1 MAANESTSSGG
12 RIEESEASNDAE
24 PLIEGS
30 LLRLSPP
37 RPLSGIIPRARLLNR
52 IVGDTAKPLVVIQGP
67 AGHGKSTLMQQA
79 HAECE
84 RRQVCTG
91 WLTLHDSDNDPT
103 RLIRALHVLLEQITR
118 SGGHRR
124 RGGDDLHRPVGR
136 GSRADWMLSR
146 LANLQRPVTLFID
159 EFQALNSSEALGFF
173 HDLLATPPPRVRIV
187 LGSRTLPEI
196 GLSRLLV
203 AEQAEIVKPADLL
216 FTRQEIEDFFATL
229 DAYLTTREIDVIYQ
243 RTEGWPAAV
252 QLYRLS
258 LANAEVRKSLGDINV
273 FQPRQLTGYL
283 TDNVLS
289 IHPHD
294 VQTFFLE
301 TSPLVRMS
309 GPLCDAIM
317 ARSDSR
323 ELLAKLEESGL
334 FVRSLDA
341 SLQWFQYHS
350 LFAGFLRAQLHRVA
364 PAREREVHA
373 LAAAWFKDNGH
384 LEDAITHALAIRD
397 YEFATECL
405 ETWSGQLVMQ
415 GNLLT
420 VERWFNQLPSE
431 FTRRR
436 PKLLVRV
443 AWALGF
449 MRRHQPLAEVLALLD
464 AHPDASQSVVRSM
477 ICILKDDIMGARAY
491 AEASAAR
498 GHGMDPFSRFEAGAT
513 AILQGHLALFSGE
526 LDLARDYLVVGRTCG
541 KQADSAFT
549 VLGSLATAAVNL
561 TVQGRLSEA
570 SELLS
575 DAPADAS
582 LTLDQSV
589 ASAAY
594 AASYIY
600 VLYQSNQ
607 LEAARKFFEQSFEVI
622 AGAAQVD
629 FLAIACV
636 SMIRS
641 HDAQGHEARASALLE
656 EAESIGHSGGL
667 PRLVRLLAWERVR
680 RAILAGDIERAASMA
695 ARIGDSTD
703 PVPAGWCPFSEE
715 TEGAAINRIR
725 LAIHQGR
732 EAELQ
737 PLLESELQ
745 AASKQGRVHRRIKL
759 LLLRAIAQHRRADA
773 TGAFDTLREALQLAR
788 TGYIR
793 VFLDEGAAAIELLTA
808 AYKQELHNIP
818 RWAASVAPHA
828 GAEENMIESLLIL
841 AGAPPSHADD
851 PQPASLTEPLS
862 SRETEIVNLLA
873 RGMFNREIGE
883 RLFISENTVKFH
895 LKNIYAKLG
904 VKSRSQAIH
913 RLKAGLSA

>member
-1 MAANESTSSGG
+1 M
-12 RIEESEASNDAE
+12 EASNEAE
-24 PLIEGS
+24 PPIDGS

-37 RPLSGIIPRARLLNR
+37 RPLSGIIARARLLSR
-52 IVGDTAKPLVVIQGP
+52 IVADSALPIVIIQGP

-79 HAECE
+79 HGECE
-84 RRQVCTG
+84 RLGIVAG
-91 WLTLHDSDNDPT
+91 WLTLHDADNDPT
-103 RLIRALHVLLEQITR
+103 RLIRTLHALLEQIER
-118 SGGHRR
+118 SSGHRR
-124 RGGDDLHRPVGR
+124 RGDLQRPGSR
-136 GSRADWMLSR
+136 GSRADWMVGR
-146 LANLQRPVTLFID
+146 LAGLQRPVTLFID
-159 EFQALNSSEALGFF
+159 EFQVLTGAEALAFF
-173 HDLLATPPPRVRIV
+173 HQLLTALPPGVRIV
-187 LGSRTLPEI
+187 IGSRTLPEI

-203 AEQAEIVKPADLL
+203 TQQADILKPADLL
-216 FTRQEIEDFFATL
+216 FTRQEMEDFFATI
-229 DAYLTTREIDVIYQ
+229 DTYLSPREIDAIYQ

-258 LANAEVRKSLGDINV
+258 LANAEVRKSLGVNV
-273 FQPRQLTGYL
+273 FQPRQLTEYL

-289 IHPHD
+289 ILPHE

-309 GPLCDAIM
+309 GALCDVIM
-317 ARSDSR
+317 RRSDSR
-323 ELLAKLEESGL
+323 ELLAQLEESGL

-350 LFAGFLRAQLHRVA
+350 LFAGFLRAQLHRTE

-373 LAAAWFKDNGH
+373 LAAAWFRDNGH
-384 LEDAITHALAIRD
+384 LEDAITHALAIED
-397 YEFATECL
+397 YELATECL
-405 ETWSGQLVMQ
+405 ESWSGQLVMQ

-420 VERWFNQLPSE
+420 VERWFHRLPSE
-431 FTRRR
+431 YTRRR
-436 PKLLVRV
+436 PKLLVRI

-449 MRRHQPLAEVLALLD
+449 MRRHEQLADVLSLLD
-464 AHPDASQSVVRSM
+464 AHAEADTSQSVVRSM
-477 ICILKDDIMGARAY
+477 VCILKDDIAGAQAY

-498 GHGMDPFSRFEAGAT
+498 GHGMDTFSRFEAGAT

-541 KQADSAFT
+541 KQAGSAFT

-570 SELLS
+570 SELLNV
-575 DAPADAS
+575 APADTC

-607 LEAARKFFEQSFEVI
+607 LEAARKLFEQSFEVI

-636 SMIRS
+636 SMIRL
-641 HDAQGHEARASALLE
+641 HDAEGNDTRASALLE
-656 EAESIGHSGGL
+656 EAESIGHAGNW
-667 PRLVRLLAWERVR
+667 PRLLRLLAWERVR
-680 RAILAGDIERAASMA
+680 RAILAGDPGRAAAMA
-695 ARIGDSTD
+695 ARIGDSVE
-703 PVPAGWCPFSEE
+703 PVPRGWCPFSEE
-715 TEGAAINRIR
+715 TEGAVINRIR
-725 LAIHQGR
+725 LAIHQGG
-732 EAELQ
+732 EAEAR
-737 PLLESELQ
+737 PLLDRELQ
-745 AASKQGRVHRRIKL
+745 AAVKHGRVHRRIKL
-759 LLLRAIAQHRRADA
+759 LFLRAIAQHRRGEMTA
-773 TGAFDTLREALQLAR
+773 AFEDSREALRLAR

-793 VFLDEGAAAIELLTA
+793 VFLDEGAPAIELLTA
-808 AYKQELHNIP
+808 AWKQELHNIP

-841 AGAPPSHADD
+841 AGAA
-851 PQPASLTEPLS
+851 PAHSEALEALDLSEPLS
-862 SRETEIVNLLA
+862 SRETEIVTLLA

-913 RLKAGLSA
+913 RLKAGLPLA

>member
-1 MAANESTSSGG
+1 M
-12 RIEESEASNDAE
+12 
-24 PLIEGS
+24 EGS

-37 RPLSGIIPRARLLNR
+37 RPLSGIIPRTRLLSR
-52 IVGDTAKPLVVIQGP
+52 IVADRAMPVVIIQAP

-79 HAECE
+79 YADCE
-84 RRQVCTG
+84 RRLICTG

-103 RLIRALHVLLEQITR
+103 RLIRTLHALLEQLAH
-118 SGGHRR
+118 SNGHRR
-124 RGGDDLHRPVGR
+124 RGNFEDPQRAAGR
-136 GSRADWMLSR
+136 GSRADWMLGR
-146 LANLQRPVTLFID
+146 LIRLQQPVTLFID
-159 EFQALNSSEALGFF
+159 EFQVLSSSEALGLF
-173 HDLLATPPPRVRIV
+173 HDLLASLPPGVRMLI
-187 LGSRTLPEI
+187 GSRTLPEV
-196 GLSRLLV
+196 GLSRLLI
-203 AEQAEIVKPADLL
+203 AEQAEIVTPADLL
-216 FTRQEIEDFFATL
+216 FTRQEMKDFFATFDTHL
-229 DAYLTTREIDVIYQ
+229 SVHEIDVIHQ

-258 LANAEVRKSLGDINV
+258 LANAEARKSLGDINA
-273 FQPRQLTGYL
+273 FQPWQLTEYL

-294 VQTFFLE
+294 VQRFFLE

-317 ARSDSR
+317 GRADSR

-334 FVRSLDA
+334 FVRSLDV

-350 LFAGFLRAQLHRVA
+350 LFAGFLRAQLHRTA
-364 PAREREVHA
+364 PAREHEVHA
-373 LAAAWFKDNGH
+373 LAAAWFRDNGH
-384 LEDAITHALAIRD
+384 LEDAIVHALAIQD
-397 YEFATECL
+397 YAFATECL
-405 ETWSGQLVMQ
+405 ETWSGRLVMQ

-420 VERWFNQLPSE
+420 IERWFNCLPPE
-431 FTRRR
+431 YTRRR
-436 PKLLVRV
+436 PKLLVRI

-464 AHPDASQSVVRSM
+464 AYPDASQSVVRSM
-477 ICILKDDIMGARAY
+477 ICILKDDIMGAKAY
-491 AEASAAR
+491 AEESAAR

-526 LDLARDYLVVGRTCG
+526 LDLARDFLVVGRTCG

-561 TVQGRLSEA
+561 TIQGRLSEA
-570 SELLS
+570 IELLS
-575 DAPADAS
+575 DAPADAC

-607 LEAARKFFEQSFEVI
+607 LDAARKLFEQSFEVI

-636 SMIRS
+636 SMIRL
-641 HDAQGHEARASALLE
+641 HDAQGNEARASALLE
-656 EAESIGHSGGL
+656 EAEIAGHAGNL

-680 RAILAGDIERAASMA
+680 RAILAGDIERAAAMA
-695 ARIGDSTD
+695 ARIDDATN

-715 TEGAAINRIR
+715 TEGASINRIR
-725 LAIHQGR
+725 VAMHQGR
-732 EAELQ
+732 DEEVQ
-737 PLLESELQ
+737 SLLRSELHL
-745 AASKQGRVHRRIKL
+745 AVGQGRAHRLIKL
-759 LLLRAIAQHRRADA
+759 LLLQAIAQYRRNN
-773 TGAFDTLREALQLAR
+773 TSGAFDSLREALQLAR

-793 VFLDEGAAAIELLTA
+793 VFLDEGAPAIELLTA
-808 AYKQELHNIP
+808 AHKQELHNIP

-828 GAEENMIESLLIL
+828 GAAENMIESLLIL
-841 AGAPPSHADD
+841 AGAPPLHAKD
-851 PQPASLTEPLS
+851 PEPAGLSEPLS
-862 SRETEIVNLLA
+862 SRETEIVTLLA

-913 RLKAGLSA
+913 RLRVGLPA

>member
-1 MAANESTSSGG
+1 VANESIGSGG
-12 RIEESEASNDAE
+12 RSKGIEAGNDAA
-24 PLIEGS
+24 PILDGS

-37 RPLSGIIPRARLLNR
+37 RPLSGTIARARLLNR
-52 IVGDTAKPLVVIQGP
+52 IAAAGAMPVVIIQGP

-84 RRQVCTG
+84 RLGICTG
-91 WLTLHDSDNDPT
+91 WLTLHDADNDPT
-103 RLIRALHVLLEQITR
+103 RLIRTLHMLLEQIER
-118 SGGHRR
+118 ASGLRL
-124 RGGDDLHRPVGR
+124 RGEAQRPSGR
-136 GSRADWMLSR
+136 GGSRADFMLGR
-146 LANLQRPVTLFID
+146 LVGLQRPVTVFID
-159 EFQALNSSEALGFF
+159 EFQALTSAEALGFF
-173 HDLLATPPPRVRIV
+173 HDLLLAVPPGVRIV

-203 AEQAEIVKPADLL
+203 AQQADIVKPAELL
-216 FTRQEIEDFFATL
+216 FTHQEMEDFFATL
-229 DAYLTTREIDVIYQ
+229 DTYLSPREIEVIYQ

-258 LANAEVRKSLGDINV
+258 LSNAEVRKSLGDINV
-273 FQPRQLTGYL
+273 FEPRQLTEYL

-301 TSPLVRMS
+301 TSPLQRMS

-317 ARSDSR
+317 QRSDSR

-350 LFAGFLRAQLHRVA
+350 LFAGFLRAQLHRA
-364 PAREREVHA
+364 SPAREHQVHA
-373 LAAAWFKDNGH
+373 LAAAWFRDMGH
-384 LEDAITHALAIRD
+384 YEDAIGHALAIKD
-397 YEFATECL
+397 HEFAAECL
-405 ETWSGQLVMQ
+405 EQWSGQLVMQ

-420 VERWFNQLPSE
+420 IERWFERLPAE
-431 FTRRR
+431 FTSRR
-436 PKLLVRV
+436 PKLLVRI

-449 MRRHQPLAEVLALLD
+449 MRRHQQLAAVLALLD
-464 AHPDASQSVVRSM
+464 QCPDASQSVMRSM
-477 ICILKDDIMGARAY
+477 VCILRDDIAGARAH
-491 AEASAAR
+491 AEISAAR
-498 GHGMDPFSRFEAGAT
+498 GHGMDAFSRFEAGAT

-526 LDLARDYLVVGRTCG
+526 LDLARDFLVVGRTCG
-541 KQADSAFT
+541 KQAGSAFT

-570 SELLS
+570 SEQLS
-575 DAPADAS
+575 DAPADAC

-594 AASYIY
+594 AACYIY

-607 LEAARKFFEQSFEVI
+607 LEAARKLFEQSFEVI

-636 SMIRS
+636 SMIRL
-641 HDAQGHEARASALLE
+641 HDAQGNGARASALLE
-656 EAESIGHSGGL
+656 EVESIGHASNW
-667 PRLVRLLAWERVR
+667 PRLVRLMAWERVR
-680 RAILAGDIERAASMA
+680 RAILAGDVERAAALA
-695 ARIGDSTD
+695 ARIDDSSGT
-703 PVPAGWCPFSEE
+703 VPAGWCPFSEE
-715 TEGAAINRIR
+715 TEGAVINRIR
-725 LAIHQGR
+725 LAIHRGR
-732 EAELQ
+732 QDEAQVLLEGELQ
-737 PLLESELQ
+737 T
-745 AASKQGRVHRRIKL
+745 AIKQGRIHRRIKL
-759 LLLRAIAQHRRADA
+759 MVLQAISQYRSADA
-773 TGAFDTLREALQLAR
+773 SGAFDTLRAALQFAR

-793 VFLDEGAAAIELLTA
+793 VFLDEGAPLIELLTA
-808 AYKQELHNIP
+808 AWKQDLQSIP

-841 AGAPPSHADD
+841 AGAPPSDSEEA
-851 PQPASLTEPLS
+851 PLEGLNEPLS
-862 SRETEIVNLLA
+862 SRETEIVNLLSQ
-873 RGMFNREIGE
+873 GMFNREIGE
-883 RLFISENTVKFH
+883 RLFVSENTVKFH

-913 RLKAGLSA
+913 RLKAGLAVT

>member
-1 MAANESTSSGG
+1 MEG
-12 RIEESEASNDAE
+12 IEASNDAE
-24 PLIEGS
+24 PLIDGS

-37 RPLSGIIPRARLLNR
+37 RPLSGIIARARLLSR
-52 IVGDTAKPLVVIQGP
+52 IAADDAMPVVVIQGP

-91 WLTLHDSDNDPT
+91 WLTLHDADNDPT
-103 RLIRALHVLLEQITR
+103 RLIRTLHALLEQIER
-118 SGGHRR
+118 SCGHRR
-124 RGGDDLHRPVGR
+124 RSDSQRPVSRG
-136 GSRADWMLSR
+136 GSRADWMLGR
-146 LANLQRPVTLFID
+146 LIGLQRPVTLFID
-159 EFQALNSSEALGFF
+159 EFQALGSAEALGFF
-173 HDLLATPPPRVRIV
+173 HDLLLGLPPGVRIV
-187 LGSRTLPEI
+187 IGSRTLPEI

-203 AEQAEIVKPADLL
+203 AQQAEIVKPADLL
-216 FTRQEIEDFFATL
+216 FTRQEMEDFFATL
-229 DAYLTTREIDVIYQ
+229 DAYLAPREIDAIYQ

-273 FQPRQLTGYL
+273 FEPRQLTEYL

-301 TSPLVRMS
+301 TSPLLRMS

-317 ARSDSR
+317 KRSDSR

-350 LFAGFLRAQLHRVA
+350 LFAGFLRAQLHRTS
-364 PAREREVHA
+364 PSREREVHA

-384 LEDAITHALAIRD
+384 LEDAIKHALAIGD
-397 YEFATECL
+397 HELATECL
-405 ETWSGQLVMQ
+405 EHWSGQLVMQ

-420 VERWFNQLPSE
+420 VERWFNRLPSE
-431 FTRRR
+431 YTSRR
-436 PKLLVRV
+436 PKLLVRI

-449 MRRHQPLAEVLALLD
+449 MRRHQQLAEVLSLLD
-464 AHPDASQSVVRSM
+464 QHPDASQSVVRSM
-477 ICILKDDIMGARAY
+477 VCILKDDIIGAKAY

-498 GHGMDPFSRFEAGAT
+498 GHGMDAFSRFEAGAT
-513 AILQGHLALFSGE
+513 AILQGHIALFSGE

-541 KQADSAFT
+541 KQANSAFT

-575 DAPADAS
+575 DAPADAC

-594 AASYIY
+594 AACYIY

-607 LEAARKFFEQSFEVI
+607 LEAARKLFEQSFEVI

-636 SMIRS
+636 SMIRL
-641 HDAQGHEARASALLE
+641 HDAQGNEARASALLE
-656 EAESIGHSGGL
+656 EAESIGHAGNW

-680 RAILAGDIERAASMA
+680 RAILAGDVERAATMA
-695 ARIGDSTD
+695 ARIGDGAD

-715 TEGAAINRIR
+715 TEGAIINRIR
-725 LAIHQGR
+725 IAIHQGQG
-732 EAELQ
+732 EQ
-737 PLLESELQ
+737 VQGLLDGELQ
-745 AASKQGRVHRRIKL
+745 AAIKQGRVHRRIKL
-759 LLLRAIAQHRRADA
+759 LVLRAISQHRHADA
-773 TGAFDTLREALQLAR
+773 SSAFESLREALQLAR

-793 VFLDEGAAAIELLTA
+793 VFLDEGAPLIELLTA
-808 AYKQELHNIP
+808 AWKQNLHNIP

-841 AGAPPSHADD
+841 AGAPPADAD
-851 PQPASLTEPLS
+851 APAAAGFSEPLS
-862 SRETEIVNLLA
+862 SRETEIVNLLTQ
-873 RGMFNREIGE
+873 GMFNREIGE

-913 RLKAGLSA
+913 RLKAGLPLS